1 MMRRERTLVLVAAAT
16 FLYGCTGTV
25 GGSSDPNPG
34 PGNGNGGK
42 PPGTSN
48 PGNGQPSNPIPG
60 TPGAPP
66 PAPGAAAETPGR
78 TPLRRLTRIQYNN
91 TVRDLLGLTGD
102 HATSFAGDEDAG
114 GFKSNLI
121 SPVSEPQVEQY
132 NKVAEELGTKA
143 VAGGLNKISPC
154 TPPQTAEAT
163 CADQFVKAFGKRAF
177 RRPLLPEEVERYKA
191 VYEAGR
197 AGADF
202 GSGVALVIGAM
213 LQSPNFL
220 YLPELGN
227 GTMTSGPEVAL
238 GPYELA
244 SRLSY
249 FLIGSMPD
257 DDLFAAADGDR
268 LKTPDQVAEQTR
280 RLLGSPR
287 AREAIVAFF
296 QQWLEISDLA
306 TIDKDSMIFPEFNAA
321 LKTAMVEEI
330 GAFVQHVTLDTAA
343 DGRLS
348 TLLTAGYSFPGG
360 AVRAIHGL
368 TGTGPASKVDLPRG
382 QRAGLLTLPG
392 VMSVYSHPNQTGPV
406 GRGYMVSD
414 RMLCITPPPAPD
426 NVDAML
432 PKPDPNVTMRERLE
446 MHRKDPTCASCH
458 QLMDPYGL
466 TFEIYDAIGRF
477 RTKDG
482 NKDVDASSKGL
493 PAIGDVANAI
503 ELMDKM
509 SQNETMRRCVT
520 RQWFR
525 YAFGREEAASDDA
538 TLNAALAAFGRSDF
552 VITDLLVGL
561 STSKGFRFR
570 SPLVP

>member
-1 MMRRERTLVLVAAAT
+1 MTRRERTLVLVAAAT

-25 GGSSDPNPG
+25 GGSSDPNTPGNGGGNNGGRPPG
-34 PGNGNGGK
+34 PGMTGG
-42 PPGTSN
+42 S
-48 PGNGQPSNPIPG
+48 QPSNPIPG

-102 HATSFAGDEDAG
+102 FGSAFAGDEDAG

-132 NKVAEELGTKA
+132 NKVAEELGTRA
-143 VAGGLNKISPC
+143 VAAGLNKISPC
-154 TPPQTAEAT
+154 TPPQTAEGT

-197 AGADF
+197 NGADF
-202 GSGVALVIGAM
+202 GAGVALVIAAM

-220 YLPELGN
+220 YLPELGQ
-227 GTMTSGPEVAL
+227 GGGGSEVAL

-249 FLIGSMPD
+249 FLVGSMPD
-257 DDLFAAADGDR
+257 DELFAAADADR

-280 RLLGSPR
+280 RLLGSTR

-296 QQWLEISDLA
+296 QQWLEISELA
-306 TIDKDSMIFPEFNAA
+306 SIDKDVMIFPEFNAG

-330 GAFVQHVTLDTAA
+330 AAFVQHVTLDTAA

-360 AVRAIHGL
+360 PVRAIHGL
-368 TGTGPASKVDLPRG
+368 PGMGAASKVDLPTG

-406 GRGYMVSD
+406 GRGYMVSE

-446 MHRKDPTCASCH
+446 QHRKDPQCASCH

-509 SQNETMRRCVT
+509 SKNETVRSCVT

-525 YAFGREEAASDDA
+525 YAFGRMEEKSDEA
-538 TLNAALAAFGRSDF
+538 TVTTALAAFGRSDF

>member
-25 GGSSDPNPG
+25 GGSASDPMPG
-34 PGNGNGGK
+34 PGNPGNGGK
-42 PPGTSN
+42 PGTGNPGT
-48 PGNGQPSNPIPG
+48 GGQPSNPIPG

-91 TVRDLLGLTGD
+91 TIRDLLGLTGD
-102 HATSFAGDEDAG
+102 HGASFAGDEDAH

-143 VAGGLNKISPC
+143 VAGGIDKISPC
-154 TPPQTAEAT
+154 APPQTAEAA

-177 RRPLLPEEVERYKA
+177 RRPLAPDEVDRYKA
-191 VYEAGR
+191 VFEAGR
-197 AGADF
+197 TGADF
-202 GSGVALVIGAM
+202 GAGIALVIGAM
-213 LQSPNFL
+213 LQSPHFL
-220 YLPELGN
+220 YLPELGQ
-227 GTMTSGPEVAL
+227 GSGGSEVAL

-257 DDLFAAADGDR
+257 DELFAAADADR

-280 RLLGSPR
+280 RLLGSPK
-287 AREAIVAFF
+287 ARESIVAFF
-296 QQWLEISDLA
+296 QQWLEISDLG
-306 TIDKDSMIFPEFNAA
+306 TIDKDTMIFPEFTPA

-330 GAFVQHVTLDTAA
+330 AAFVRHVTLDTAA

-360 AVRAIHGL
+360 PVRAIHGL
-368 TGTGPASKVDLPRG
+368 SGTGAAGKVDLPAG

-446 MHRKDPTCASCH
+446 MHRKDPSCASCH

-509 SQNETMRRCVT
+509 SKNETVRKCVT

-525 YAFGREEAASDDA
+525 YAFGREDAAGDDA
-538 TLNAALAAFGRSDF
+538 TIGAALAAFGRSDF

-570 SPLVP
+570 SPVVP

>member
-1 MMRRERTLVLVAAAT
+1 
-16 FLYGCTGTV
+16 
-25 GGSSDPNPG
+25 
-34 PGNGNGGK
+34 
-42 PPGTSN
+42 
-48 PGNGQPSNPIPG
+48 
-60 TPGAPP
+60 
-66 PAPGAAAETPGR
+66 
-78 TPLRRLTRIQYNN
+78 
-91 TVRDLLGLTGD
+91 
-102 HATSFAGDEDAG
+102 
-114 GFKSNLI
+114 
-121 SPVSEPQVEQY
+121 
-132 NKVAEELGTKA
+132 
-143 VAGGLNKISPC
+143 
-154 TPPQTAEAT
+154 
-163 CADQFVKAFGKRAF
+163 
-177 RRPLLPEEVERYKA
+177 
-191 VYEAGR
+191 
-197 AGADF
+197 
-202 GSGVALVIGAM
+202 M

-220 YLPELGN
+220 YLPELGA
-227 GTMTSGPEVAL
+227 GRRPHEVAL

-287 AREAIVAFF
+287 AREAIVSFF

-321 LKTAMVEEI
+321 LKAAMVEEI
-330 GAFVQHVTLDTAA
+330 SAFVQHVTLDTAA

-360 AVRAIHGL
+360 PVRAIHGL
-368 TGTGPASKVDLPRG
+368 HRHGRRQQGGPAAPG

-414 RMLCITPPPAPD
+414 RMLCITPPPGAGQRGRHVAQARSQRDHAGTAGDAPQGSHLRQ
-426 NVDAML
+426 L
-432 PKPDPNVTMRERLE
+432 PPADGSLRPHLRDLRR
-446 MHRKDPTCASCH
+446 HRPLPH
-458 QLMDPYGL
+458 Q
-466 TFEIYDAIGRF
+466 GRQQG
-477 RTKDG
+477 RRRQLARGCRPSAT
-482 NKDVDASSKGL
+482 ST
-493 PAIGDVANAI
+493 NAV
-503 ELMDKM
+503 ELMDKLAK
-509 SQNETMRRCVT
+509 NETVRSCVT

-525 YAFGREEAASDDA
+525 YAFGRDGGRTATSA

-570 SPLVP
+570 APLVP